1 RRGRARAPGL
11 AEALRV
17 AGVPAAPILNVDQ
30 MLEEPQ
36 TRESGI
42 VVQAAHPR
50 LPDYRSIGLPLTW
63 DGARPTVR
71 RVPPLLGEHSGDV
84 LTWLGYPLDDRRSRK
99 AKGVIQ

>member
-1 RRGRARAPGL
+1 MIGAGSDALFAKLADALGCSEVAGDGGLKDNPSRVTNRAALVEALSARTRQRKAAEL
-11 AEALRV
+11 VEALRA

-50 LPDYRSIGLPLTW
+50 LPDYRSI
-63 DGARPTVR
+63 
-71 RVPPLLGEHSGDV
+71 
-84 LTWLGYPLDDRRSRK
+84 
-99 AKGVIQ
+99 